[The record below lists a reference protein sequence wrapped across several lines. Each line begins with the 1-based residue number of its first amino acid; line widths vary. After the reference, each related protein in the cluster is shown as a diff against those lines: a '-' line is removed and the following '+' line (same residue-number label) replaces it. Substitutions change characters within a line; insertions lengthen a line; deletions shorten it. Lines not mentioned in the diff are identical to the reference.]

1 MGDQAGNPHPSAI
14 EYIPDRIRTQ
24 EICDKAVNRC
34 VFLYLVFSI
43 KLKKCVT

>member
-1 MGDQAGNPHPSAI
+1 MGDEAENHHPSAI

-24 EICDKAVNRC
+24 EICDIAVNRC

-43 KLKKCVT
+43 KLKKFVT